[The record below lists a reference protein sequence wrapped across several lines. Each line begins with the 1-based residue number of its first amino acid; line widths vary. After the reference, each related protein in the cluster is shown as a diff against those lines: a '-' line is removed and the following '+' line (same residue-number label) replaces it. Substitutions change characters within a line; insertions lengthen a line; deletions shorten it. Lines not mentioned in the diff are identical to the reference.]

1 MLHGLACGYLEER
14 QLTLAQRTISYTTA
28 LRSGRLRWLDNSLL
42 RYASIFLVSFIIL
55 FLGMNR
61 GFDVYDEGLIL
72 VGAMRVAAG
81 QVPHRDFYANYGP
94 GQFYILAWLFDWFG
108 RSILVERIYD
118 LTLRAG
124 IVTAAYGITRHY
136 CRRWIVVST
145 TIVCGF
151 WLFSSGLPTIAYPII
166 PALLLSLVGS
176 ILLLRVFQQKVAWQP
191 MVAAGALTGAVA
203 LFRYDVGA
211 ALMLVQTCSIG
222 IAALMEHTRTP
233 DRWRAATSAMAPYW
247 LGITAIFLPVALLYL
262 AVAPIQPFIHD
273 IFLYPT
279 KYYVRARRLPFPGL
293 HWRSLEN
300 IALYLPVPV
309 GALSLYSV
317 FAHNLGRLSAPT
329 DQGGLQND
337 KSQAGLLVLFGLL
350 TVAFYF
356 KGLVRISVLQMLLA
370 LIPMVI
376 TLAVLYEYS
385 SRRGRVL
392 HRIVQFAMVLSIFS
406 ATWSALK
413 EVRLLHMYKA
423 SVLQEMLSPRETG
436 WCGVPNP
443 LHKGL
448 CFWVDPNFAQ
458 VISYLPQHTS
468 PGEKIFVGLI
478 HHDRILFNDL
488 LTYFAVSRL
497 PATHWSHFDPDL
509 QTRSDI
515 QMQMIH
521 ELDSQAVRYIVL
533 ESQFDKLSEPSNDS
547 AQRSGVTL
555 LDDYIRNN
563 YHVVAAFGGSSVWLR
578 NGARP

>member
-1 MLHGLACGYLEER
+1 M
-14 QLTLAQRTISYTTA
+14 TFAQRTISYTTA
-28 LRSGRLRWLDNSLL
+28 LRSDRFRWLGNSPV
-42 RYASIFLVSFIIL
+42 RYALVFLVSFIIL

-61 GFDVYDEGLIL
+61 GFDLYDEGLIL

-108 RSILVERIYD
+108 QSILVERIYD

-124 IVTAAYGITRHY
+124 IVTAAYGITSHY
-136 CRRWIVVST
+136 CRRWIAVTT

-222 IAALMEHTRTP
+222 ITALLERTRTP
-233 DRWRAATSAMAPYW
+233 ARWRAATSAMAPYW

-262 AVAPIQPFIHD
+262 AVAPIHPFIHD
-273 IFLYPT
+273 IFLFPT
-279 KYYVRARRLPFPGL
+279 KYYVRARRFPFPGL

-300 IALYLPVPV
+300 MALYLPVPV
-309 GALSLYSV
+309 GVLSLYSV
-317 FAHNLGRLSAPT
+317 FAT
-329 DQGGLQND
+329 DQGELQKH
-337 KSQAGLLVLFGLL
+337 KSEAGLLVLFGLL

-356 KGLVRISVLQMLLA
+356 KGLVRISVVQMLLA

-385 SRRGRVL
+385 SRRGRGL
-392 HRIVQFAMVLSIFS
+392 HRIVQCAMVLSVFS

-413 EVRLLHMYKA
+413 EVRLLHMYQV
-423 SVLQEMLSPRETG
+423 SVLQEVLSPPETG
-436 WCGVPNP
+436 WCRVPNP

-448 CFWVDPNFAQ
+448 CFLVDPNFAQ
-458 VISYLPQHTS
+458 VISYLPQHTA
-468 PGEKIFVGLI
+468 PGERIFVGLT

-488 LTYFAVSRL
+488 LTYFAVNRL
-497 PATHWSHFDPDL
+497 PATRWSHFDPDL

-563 YHVVAAFGGSSVWLR
+563 YHTVAVFGGSSVWLR
-578 NGARP
+578 NGAQP

>member
-1 MLHGLACGYLEER
+1 MER
-14 QLTLAQRTISYTTA
+14 QLTLAQRTISSTTA
-28 LRSGRLRWLDNSLL
+28 LRSYPFRWLDNSLL
-42 RYASIFLVSFIIL
+42 RYVSIFLVSFILL

-61 GFDVYDEGLIL
+61 GFDFYDEGLIL

-94 GQFYILAWLFDWFG
+94 GQFYTLAWLFDWFG

-118 LTLRAG
+118 LTLRAA
-124 IVTAAYGITRHY
+124 IVTVANGIARQY
-136 CRRWIVVST
+136 CRRWIVVTT

-176 ILLLRVFQQKVAWQP
+176 IVLLRVFQQKVTWQP

-222 IAALMEHTRTP
+222 IAALLEYTRTP
-233 DRWRAATSAMAPYW
+233 ARWRAAISAIAPYW
-247 LGITAIFLPVALLYL
+247 LGIAAIFLPVALLYL
-262 AVAPIQPFIHD
+262 AVAPIHPFIHD
-273 IFLYPT
+273 IFLYPS
-279 KYYVRARRLPFPGL
+279 KYYVRARRFPFPGL

-300 IALYLPVPV
+300 IALYLPIPV
-309 GALSLYSV
+309 GVLSLYSA
-317 FAHNLGRLSAPT
+317 FATA
-329 DQGGLQND
+329 QGELRKH
-337 KSQAGLLVLFGLL
+337 KSEAGLLVLFGLL

-356 KGLVRISVLQMLLA
+356 KGLVRISLVQMLLA

-376 TLAVLYEYS
+376 TLAVLYECS
-385 SRRGRVL
+385 SRRGRAL
-392 HRIVQFAMVLSIFS
+392 HRIVQFAMALSVFS

-413 EVRLLHMYKA
+413 EVRLLRMYHV
-423 SVLQEMLSPRETG
+423 SVLQELLSPPENG
-436 WCGVPNP
+436 WCRVPNP

-448 CFWVDPNFAQ
+448 CFSVNPNFAQ
-458 VISYLPQHTS
+458 VISYLPQHTA
-468 PGEKIFVGLI
+468 PGERIFVGLT
-478 HHDRILFNDL
+478 HHDRIIFNDL
-488 LTYFAVSRL
+488 LTYFAVNRL
-497 PATHWSHFDPDL
+497 PATRWSHFDPDL

-521 ELDSQAVRYIVL
+521 EIDSQAVRYIVL
-533 ESQFDKLSEPSNDS
+533 ESQFDELSEPSNDS
-547 AQRSGVTL
+547 SQRSGVTL

-563 YHVVAAFGGSSVWLR
+563 YHAVAVYGGSSVWLR
-578 NGARP
+578 NGAQP